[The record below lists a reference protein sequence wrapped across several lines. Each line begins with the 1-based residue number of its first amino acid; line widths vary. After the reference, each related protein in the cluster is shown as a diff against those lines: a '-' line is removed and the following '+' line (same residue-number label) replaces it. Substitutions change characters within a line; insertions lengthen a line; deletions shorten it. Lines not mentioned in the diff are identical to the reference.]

1 MTRLF
6 GTNGIRG
13 VVNKDMNSELALGIG
28 NAWGHISKKND
39 SSTEMCDW
47 HRCTAL

>member
-13 VVNKDMNSELALGIG
+13 VVNKDMNSEIALEIG
-28 NAWGHISKKND
+28 TAWGYVSEKND
-39 SSTEMCDW
+39 SSTEMCGW
-47 HRCTAL
+47 H